1 LNLERK
7 SEIQAFHPFTMK
19 KNTTIKKKTMQKTN
33 TVNSEKKKHLLQ
45 FTLHYYC
52 GSEEKST
59 SVRVVFMKFPEGRKI
74 QRYLHCAVN
83 EKKIQ

>member
-1 LNLERK
+1 
-7 SEIQAFHPFTMK
+7 
-19 KNTTIKKKTMQKTN
+19 MQKTN

-83 EKKIQ
+83 EKKNPIAPYYSINTVKKK